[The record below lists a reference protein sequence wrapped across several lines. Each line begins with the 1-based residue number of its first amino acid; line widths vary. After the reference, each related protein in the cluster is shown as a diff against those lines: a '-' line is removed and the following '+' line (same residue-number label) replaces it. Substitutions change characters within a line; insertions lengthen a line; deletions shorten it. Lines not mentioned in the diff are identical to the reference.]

1 MIFFKGI
8 VKKLITLVTKRKE
21 KQFYSTISLQNYVD
35 LQRIISEEAD
45 DYAKMQG
52 VVRIVKGVDIDTL
65 PIQEAHRLMEEVT
78 EQLQQPLQYDDIRDT
93 YKFGD
98 YTCVVTNADDMTMGQ
113 FMDYQS
119 LLKEGVNK
127 HLVEIL
133 SVLLVPKGSKYSDG
147 TYDLIALRK
156 HIASSPV
163 DYCISVVPFVQ
174 RLFVESLRRSL
185 RSSGNLI
192 LMDEKMTWKQK
203 MEKFR
208 QIMKAEMTL
217 DSSLM

>member
-1 MIFFKGI
+1 MN
-8 VKKLITLVTKRKE
+8 LIGKIKALFKRKP
-21 KQFYSTISLQNYVD
+21 KPFYSTISLQDYVY

-45 DYAKMQG
+45 DYVKMQG
-52 VVRIVKGVDIDTL
+52 VVRIIKGVDIDTL
-65 PIQEAHRLMEEVT
+65 PIQEAQRLMEEVT

-98 YTCVVTNADDMTMGQ
+98 YTCTVTDADNMTMGQ

-174 RLFVESLRRSL
+174 RLFVKSLKASLRY
-185 RSSGNLI
+185 SGNLI
-192 LMDEKMTWKQK
+192 LMDEKMNWKQK
-203 MEKFR
+203 MERFR

>member
-1 MIFFKGI
+1 MSLIGKIKG
-8 VKKLITLVTKRKE
+8 LFKRKP
-21 KQFYSTISLQNYVD
+21 KPFYSTISLQNYVD

-45 DYAKMQG
+45 DYRKMQG

-65 PIQEAHRLMEEVT
+65 PIQEAHRIMDEVT
-78 EQLQQPLQYDDIRDT
+78 EQLQQPLQYDDIRET

-98 YTCVVTNADDMTMGQ
+98 YTCTVTDADNMTMGQ

-119 LLKEGVNK
+119 LLKEGVNI

-174 RLFVESLRRSL
+174 RLFVESLKASL
-185 RSSGNLI
+185 RSSANLI

-203 MEKFR
+203 IERFR
-208 QIMKAEMTL
+208 QIMKAEMAL
-217 DSSLM
+217 GSSLM

>member
-1 MIFFKGI
+1 
-8 VKKLITLVTKRKE
+8 
-21 KQFYSTISLQNYVD
+21 
-35 LQRIISEEAD
+35 
-45 DYAKMQG
+45 
-52 VVRIVKGVDIDTL
+52 
-65 PIQEAHRLMEEVT
+65 
-78 EQLQQPLQYDDIRDT
+78 
-93 YKFGD
+93 
-98 YTCVVTNADDMTMGQ
+98 MTMGQ

-119 LLKEGVNK
+119 LLKEGVNT
-127 HLVEIL
+127 HLIEIL

-163 DYCISVVPFVQ
+163 DYCISIIPFVQ
-174 RLFVESLRRSL
+174 RLFVKSLKASL

-192 LMDEKMTWKQK
+192 LMDNKMTWKQK
-203 MEKFR
+203 LQKFR

>member
-1 MIFFKGI
+1 MSLIGKIKG
-8 VKKLITLVTKRKE
+8 LFKRKP
-21 KQFYSTISLQNYVD
+21 KSFYSTISLQDYVD
-35 LQRIISEEAD
+35 LQRIISEETD
-45 DYAKMQG
+45 DYVKMQG

-65 PIQEAHRLMEEVT
+65 PIQEAHRLMDEVS

-98 YTCVVTNADDMTMGQ
+98 YTCVVTDADNMTMGQ
-113 FMDYQS
+113 FMDYQT

-133 SVLLVPKGSKYSDG
+133 SVLFVPKGSKYSDG

-174 RLFVESLRRSL
+174 RLFVKSLKASL

-217 DSSLM
+217 DSFLM

>member
-1 MIFFKGI
+1 MSLIGKIKALFKH
-8 VKKLITLVTKRKE
+8 KPKL
-21 KQFYSTISLQNYVD
+21 FYSTISLQNYVD

-45 DYAKMQG
+45 DYTKMQG
-52 VVRIVKGVDIDTL
+52 VVRIVKGKDIDTL
-65 PIQEAHRLMEEVT
+65 PIQEAQRLMEEVT

-98 YTCVVTNADDMTMGQ
+98 YTCTVTDADNMTMGQ

-174 RLFVESLRRSL
+174 RLFVKSLKASLRY
-185 RSSGNLI
+185 SGNLI

-203 MEKFR
+203 MERFR

>member
-1 MIFFKGI
+1 MSLISKIKG
-8 VKKLITLVTKRKE
+8 LFKRKP
-21 KQFYSTISLQNYVD
+21 KPFYSTISLQDYVD

-45 DYAKMQG
+45 DYTKMQG
-52 VVRIVKGVDIDTL
+52 VVRIVKGKDIDTL
-65 PIQEAHRLMEEVT
+65 PIQEAHRLMDEVT

-98 YTCVVTNADDMTMGQ
+98 YTCTVTDADNMTMGQ

-174 RLFVESLRRSL
+174 RLFVKSLKASL

-203 MEKFR
+203 MERFR

-217 DSSLM
+217 DSSLS

>member
-1 MIFFKGI
+1 MSLIGKIKG
-8 VKKLITLVTKRKE
+8 LFKRK
-21 KQFYSTISLQNYVD
+21 KKSFYSTISLQDYVD
-35 LQRIISEEAD
+35 LQRIISEEVD

-52 VVRIVKGVDIDTL
+52 VVRIVKGKDIDTM
-65 PIQEAHRLMEEVT
+65 PIQEAHRLMDEVT
-78 EQLQQPLQYDDIRDT
+78 EQLQQPLEYDDIRDT

-98 YTCVVTNADDMTMGQ
+98 YTCTVTDADNMTMGQ

-174 RLFVESLRRSL
+174 RLFVKSLKASL

-203 MEKFR
+203 IQKFR
-208 QIMKAEMTL
+208 
-217 DSSLM
+217 

>member
-1 MIFFKGI
+1 MS
-8 VKKLITLVTKRKE
+8 LIGKIMALFKRKP
-21 KQFYSTISLQNYVD
+21 KGFYSTISLQQYVD
-35 LQRIISEEAD
+35 LQRIISEEVD
-45 DYAKMQG
+45 DYVKMQG
-52 VVRIVKGVDIDTL
+52 VVRIVKGKDIDTL
-65 PIQEAHRLMEEVT
+65 PIQEAQRLMEEVT
-78 EQLQQPLQYDDIRDT
+78 EQLQQPLQYDDIHET
-93 YKFGD
+93 YKFGN

-147 TYDLIALRK
+147 TYDIIALRK
-156 HIASSPV
+156 HIASSSV

-174 RLFVESLRRSL
+174 RLFVKSLKASLRY
-185 RSSGNLI
+185 SGNLI
-192 LMDEKMTWKQK
+192 LMDKKMTWKQK
-203 MEKFR
+203 MQRFR

>member
-1 MIFFKGI
+1 MSLIGKIKG
-8 VKKLITLVTKRKE
+8 LFKRK
-21 KQFYSTISLQNYVD
+21 KKGFYSTISLQNYVD
-35 LQRIISEEAD
+35 LQRIISEEED
-45 DYAKMQG
+45 DYTKMQG
-52 VVRIVKGVDIDTL
+52 VVRIVKGKDIDTL
-65 PIQEAHRLMEEVT
+65 PIQEAHRIMDEVT
-78 EQLQQPLQYDDIRDT
+78 EQLQQPLQYDDIHDT

-98 YTCVVTNADDMTMGQ
+98 YTCTVTDADNMTMGQ
-113 FMDYQS
+113 FMDYQA

-133 SVLLVPKGSKYSDG
+133 SVLIVPKGSKYSDG

-174 RLFVESLRRSL
+174 RLFVKSLKASLRY
-185 RSSGNLI
+185 SGNLI

>member
-1 MIFFKGI
+1 MSLISKIKG
-8 VKKLITLVTKRKE
+8 LFKRKP
-21 KQFYSTISLQNYVD
+21 KPFYSTISLQDYVD

-45 DYAKMQG
+45 DYTKMQG
-52 VVRIVKGVDIDTL
+52 VVRIVKGKDIDTL
-65 PIQEAHRLMEEVT
+65 PIQEAHRLMDEVT

-98 YTCVVTNADDMTMGQ
+98 YTCTVTDADNMTMGQ

-133 SVLLVPKGSKYSDG
+133 SVLLVPKGSKYSDS
-147 TYDLIALRK
+147 TYDIIALRK

-163 DYCISVVPFVQ
+163 DYCISVVPFV
-174 RLFVESLRRSL
+174 
-185 RSSGNLI
+185 
-192 LMDEKMTWKQK
+192 
-203 MEKFR
+203 
-208 QIMKAEMTL
+208 
-217 DSSLM
+217 

>member
-1 MIFFKGI
+1 
-8 VKKLITLVTKRKE
+8 
-21 KQFYSTISLQNYVD
+21 
-35 LQRIISEEAD
+35 
-45 DYAKMQG
+45 
-52 VVRIVKGVDIDTL
+52 
-65 PIQEAHRLMEEVT
+65 
-78 EQLQQPLQYDDIRDT
+78 
-93 YKFGD
+93 
-98 YTCVVTNADDMTMGQ
+98 MGQ

-174 RLFVESLRRSL
+174 RLFVKSLKASLRY
-185 RSSGNLI
+185 SGNLI

-203 MEKFR
+203 MERFR

-217 DSSLM
+217 DSSLT

>member
-1 MIFFKGI
+1 MN
-8 VKKLITLVTKRKE
+8 LIGKIKALFKRKQ
-21 KQFYSTISLQNYVD
+21 KSFYSTISLQQYAD
-35 LQRIISEEAD
+35 LQRIISEEVD
-45 DYAKMQG
+45 DYVKMQG

-65 PIQEAHRLMEEVT
+65 PIQEAHRIMDEVT
-78 EQLQQPLQYDDIRDT
+78 EQLQQPLQYDEIRDT

-119 LLKEGVNK
+119 LLKEGVNT
-127 HLVEIL
+127 HLVDIL

-147 TYDLIALRK
+147 TYDIIALRK
-156 HIASSPV
+156 HIASAPV

-174 RLFVESLRRSL
+174 RLFVRSLKASLRY
-185 RSSGNLI
+185 SGNLI
-192 LMDEKMTWKQK
+192 LMDNKMTWKQK
-203 MEKFR
+203 LQKFR
-208 QIMKAEMTL
+208 QIMKAEMSL

>member
-1 MIFFKGI
+1 MN
-8 VKKLITLVTKRKE
+8 LIGKIKRLFKRKP
-21 KQFYSTISLQNYVD
+21 KSFYSTISLQDYVD

-52 VVRIVKGVDIDTL
+52 VVRIVEGKDIDTL
-65 PIQEAHRLMEEVT
+65 PIQEAQRLMEEVT
-78 EQLQQPLQYDDIRDT
+78 EQLQQPLQYDEVRDT

-98 YTCVVTNADDMTMGQ
+98 YKCVVTDADSMTMGQ
-113 FMDYQS
+113 FMDYQA
-119 LLKEGVNK
+119 LLKEGVNE

-174 RLFVESLRRSL
+174 RLFVKSLKASLRY
-185 RSSGNLI
+185 SGNLI

>member
-1 MIFFKGI
+1 MN
-8 VKKLITLVTKRKE
+8 LIGKIKALFKRKE

-35 LQRIISEEAD
+35 LQRIISEEGD
-45 DYAKMQG
+45 DYVKMQG
-52 VVRIVKGVDIDTL
+52 VVKVVKGVDIDTL
-65 PIQEAHRLMEEVT
+65 PIQEAHRIMDEVT
-78 EQLQQPLQYDDIRDT
+78 EQLQQPLQYDEIRET

-98 YTCVVTNADDMTMGQ
+98 YKCTVTDADDMTMGQ

-119 LLKEGVNK
+119 LLKEGVNT

-174 RLFVESLRRSL
+174 RLFVKSLKASL

>member
-1 MIFFKGI
+1 MSLIGKIKG
-8 VKKLITLVTKRKE
+8 LFKRKP
-21 KQFYSTISLQNYVD
+21 KGFYSTISLQNYVD
-35 LQRIISEEAD
+35 LQRIISEEVD
-45 DYAKMQG
+45 DYVKMQG
-52 VVRIVKGVDIDTL
+52 VVRIVKGKDIDTL
-65 PIQEAHRLMEEVT
+65 PIQEAQRLMEEVT

-98 YTCVVTNADDMTMGQ
+98 YTCIVTDADNMTMGQ
-113 FMDYQS
+113 FMDYQT

-174 RLFVESLRRSL
+174 RLFVKSLKASL

-203 MEKFR
+203 MERFR

>member
-1 MIFFKGI
+1 MN
-8 VKKLITLVTKRKE
+8 LIGKIKRLFKRKP
-21 KQFYSTISLQNYVD
+21 KSFYSTISLQDYVD

-52 VVRIVKGVDIDTL
+52 VVRIVEGKDIDTL
-65 PIQEAHRLMEEVT
+65 PIQEAQRLMEEVT
-78 EQLQQPLQYDDIRDT
+78 EQLQQPLQYDEVRDT

-98 YTCVVTNADDMTMGQ
+98 YKCVVTDADSMTMGQ
-113 FMDYQS
+113 FMDYQA
-119 LLKEGVNK
+119 LLKEGVNE

-174 RLFVESLRRSL
+174 RLFVKSLKASL